1 MAQSH
6 WEDGN
11 TKCLGMLVDGRA
23 QKTGVRKHGADTSIL
38 IVMNSFAAWSISHFA
53 KCEGAESW
61 SLLADTNV
69 PARNPKVGFTFGKI
83 YQVTGRS
90 LLLFAAK

>member
-23 QKTGVRKHGADTSIL
+23 QNTGIRKHGADTSIL
-38 IVMNSFAAWSISHFA
+38 IVMNRFAGWSTSHFRNA
-53 KCEGAESW
+53 KAQ
-61 SLLADTNV
+61 
-69 PARNPKVGFTFGKI
+69 NP
-83 YQVTGRS
+83 
-90 LLLFAAK
+90 FAAK